1 MGGRGASSGTSQ
13 KGRTYGSE
21 YKSILQV
28 GNIKFIEAT
37 NMKLEQP
44 LETMTRGRVYVLVSD
59 KKISSVIYYGNNL
72 KRVKQID
79 LLHKHKGVQPHAHHG
94 YYHSENDT
102 KKGATRLTTKE
113 RDMVDKV
120 SSIWEN
126 YINNT

>member
-44 LETMTRGRVYVLVSD
+44 LETMTRGRVYVLVNGSELV
-59 KKISSVIYYGNNL
+59 SVIYYGNNL
-72 KRVKQID
+72 KKSKQID
-79 LLHKHKGVQPHAHHG
+79 LRHKHRGIQPHTHHG
-94 YYHSENDT
+94 QYHSEDDT
-102 KKGATRLTTKE
+102 KKGATRLTIKE
-113 RDMVDKV
+113 RNMVDKV

-126 YINNT
+126 YINNA